1 MRRHGLDEARPD
13 NRRTRAMEL
22 KGGGADKR
30 RAGFAV
36 ATRQVARGP
45 EPVAPAPVASNRFDA
60 TGHRKQGRIAA
71 RQGQRL
77 WSGPEGMAGDARQW
91 RRGMRFLP
99 EIPRVAGF
107 YQADARRYPK
117 IEFLR

>member
-1 MRRHGLDEARPD
+1 
-13 NRRTRAMEL
+13 MEL

-60 TGHRKQGRIAA
+60 TGRRKQGRIAA

>member
-1 MRRHGLDEARPD
+1 
-13 NRRTRAMEL
+13 MEL

-45 EPVAPAPVASNRFDA
+45 EPVVANRFDA
-60 TGHRKQGRIAA
+60 AGRWKQGRIAA
-71 RQGQRL
+71 RQGRRL
-77 WSGPEGMAGDARQW
+77 WSGPEGVAGDARQW

-117 IEFLR
+117 IECLR

>member
-1 MRRHGLDEARPD
+1 
-13 NRRTRAMEL
+13 MEL

>member
-1 MRRHGLDEARPD
+1 MDEARPD

-60 TGHRKQGRIAA
+60 AGRWKQGRIAA
-71 RQGQRL
+71 RQG
-77 WSGPEGMAGDARQW
+77 RQ
-91 RRGMRFLP
+91 L
-99 EIPRVAGF
+99 
-107 YQADARRYPK
+107 
-117 IEFLR
+117 

>member
-1 MRRHGLDEARPD
+1 
-13 NRRTRAMEL
+13 MEL

-117 IEFLR
+117 IEFLC

>member
-1 MRRHGLDEARPD
+1 MDEARPD

-60 TGHRKQGRIAA
+60 TGRWKQGRIAA
-71 RQGQRL
+71 RQGRRL

-117 IEFLR
+117 IESLR